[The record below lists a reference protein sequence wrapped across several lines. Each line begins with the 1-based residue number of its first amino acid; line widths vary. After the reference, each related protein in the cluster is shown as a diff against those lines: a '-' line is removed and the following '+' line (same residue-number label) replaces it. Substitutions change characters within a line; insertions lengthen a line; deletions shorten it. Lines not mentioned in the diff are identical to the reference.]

1 MSDTF
6 KLLEETGLSYKAKI
20 HLCFFLLR
28 TYNLARKIIIVHFT
42 FSKDSL
48 NSPNEFHCPPDL
60 KILNDF
66 LKKSYFTE

>member
-48 NSPNEFHCPPDL
+48 NSPNEFHCPPYL

-66 LKKSYFTE
+66 FKKSYFTE